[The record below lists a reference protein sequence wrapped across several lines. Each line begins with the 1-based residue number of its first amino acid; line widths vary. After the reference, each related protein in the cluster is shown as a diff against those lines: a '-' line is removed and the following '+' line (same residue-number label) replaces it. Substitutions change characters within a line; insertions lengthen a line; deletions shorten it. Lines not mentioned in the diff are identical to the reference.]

1 MYNKLNLVY
10 THMEREREGE
20 KKRDHKDRGRDGKEK
35 KDNKNVT
42 RALVLVRKI

>member
-1 MYNKLNLVY
+1 
-10 THMEREREGE
+10 MEREREGE